1 MNSTLLKCT
10 KTGRKIANLHRVK
23 IHVGRECL
31 NSDNLRTVKLRRVV
45 VTGLGLVTCLGV
57 GSRHVWDRIIK
68 GQCGI
73 STIKGPGYENVPC
86 KVAGF
91 VPRGSNPG
99 DLRLEDY
106 MSVQE
111 QRIMSQGCAYALV
124 ATEEALTDAGWEPN
138 TEEEKNS
145 TGVAIGMGMVG
156 MEETY
161 NTGVTLRERGYS
173 RVSPFFMP
181 KILIN
186 MTAGNVSV
194 KYGLQGPNHSV
205 STACTTGLHAVGD
218 AFRFIQRGDA
228 EVMVAGGAEESPN
241 PLSVAGFSRMR
252 ALSTKFNDNPH
263 KASRPFDKDRDGFVM
278 SEGSGILVLEELEHA
293 LGRGADIYAE
303 ILGYGLSGDANHMT
317 APQEDGSG
325 AYRCMVA
332 ALKDAQISK
341 SDIGYINAHATSTP
355 LGDLAESR
363 AIWRLFG
370 ETNPEVLVSST
381 KGATG
386 HLLGSA
392 GCVEAMFAV
401 MACHGGKIPP
411 TVNLCESDTGLPLKY
426 VTQNSVD
433 WPSGSARRLAVTNSF
448 GFGGTNGSLCIGSF
462 NKN

>member
-1 MNSTLLKCT
+1 MNSNWLKFT
-10 KTGRKIANLHRVK
+10 KISKQIANSHQVNF
-23 IHVGRECL
+23 HVGKSL
-31 NSDNLRTVKLRRVV
+31 NCDGLRTVKLRRVV
-45 VTGLGLVTCLGV
+45 VTGLGIVSCLGV

-73 STIKGPGYENVPC
+73 GTINGEGFEGIPC
-86 KVAGF
+86 KVAGLI
-91 VPRGSNPG
+91 PRGDNPG
-99 DLRLEDY
+99 ELQLKDY

-111 QRIMSQGCAYALV
+111 QRIMSQGCAYALAAV
-124 ATEEALTDAGWEPN
+124 EEALTDAGWKPKSED
-138 TEEEKNS
+138 EKNS

-156 MEETY
+156 MEEMF
-161 NTGVTLRERGYS
+161 NTGLALRDRGYT
-173 RVSPFFMP
+173 RVSPYFMP

-186 MTAGNVSV
+186 MTAGNISV
-194 KYGLQGPNHSV
+194 KHSLQGPNHAV

-228 EVMVAGGAEESPN
+228 KVMVAGGSEESPN
-241 PLSVAGFSRMR
+241 PMSVAGFSRMR
-252 ALSTKFNDNPH
+252 ALSTKFNDSPQ

-293 LGRGADIYAE
+293 LDRGADIYAE
-303 ILGYGLSGDANHMT
+303 VLGYGLSGDANHMT

-325 AYRCMVA
+325 AYRCMKA
-332 ALKDAQISK
+332 ALNDAQFSET
-341 SDIGYINAHATSTP
+341 DIGYINAHATSTP

-370 ETNPEVLVSST
+370 EKNPDVLVSST

-392 GCVEAMFAV
+392 GSVEAIFAV
-401 MACHGGKIPP
+401 MACYSRKIPA
-411 TVNLCESDTGLPLKY
+411 TLNLCESDIDLPLKY
-426 VTQNSVD
+426 VSQNSVD
-433 WPSGSARRLAVTNSF
+433 WPSGSARRLALTNSF

-462 NKN
+462 HQG